1 MKNPTATQKRQLHR
15 RFHPLDNSKELPAP
29 AVAELS
35 QRELRTH
42 GPHAPVTQATE
53 RSGFVRL
60 TYAVAG
66 SLCVALGAVGIVLP
80 GLPTTPFLLLAS
92 WCFGRSSRRLENALL
107 RSRFFGPLIRDW
119 RRHRAIH
126 SSIRNLAVGTVI
138 LMVTATLVFSTL
150 SLPVKAAITAFAGI
164 GLAVI
169 LRLPVIKEQVAE
181 HRTRSA
187 GLVRRADEATQ
198 Q

>member
-1 MKNPTATQKRQLHR
+1 MKNPTATRKRQLYR
-15 RFHPLDNSKELPAP
+15 RFHLLDSSEELSAP
-29 AVAELS
+29 AVAES
-35 QRELRTH
+35 SNRDLRTH
-42 GPHAPVTQATE
+42 EPHAHVSQAPE
-53 RSGFVRL
+53 RSSFVRIA
-60 TYAVAG
+60 YAAAG
-66 SLCVALGAVGIVLP
+66 SLCVAIGAVGIVLP

-126 SSIRNLAVGTVI
+126 PSIRNLAVGTVI
-138 LMVTATLVFSTL
+138 LMVTATLAFSTL

-169 LRLPVIKEQVAE
+169 LRLPVIKEHVPD
-181 HRTRSA
+181 HKIRSD
-187 GLVRRADEATQ
+187 GLVIRTDEATEQ
-198 Q
+198 